1 MMEFLA
7 IIGLIVLGLA
17 IFTGGGILGWIFKG
31 IGSIFELLLDGW
43 GSCLRVIVWI
53 ILIFLLLFSIGIMST
68 PYKADIIGNVL
79 SKDIENNKQ

>member
-31 IGSIFELLLDGW
+31 IGGIFELLFDGW
-43 GSCLRVIVWI
+43 GSCLSVIAWI
-53 ILIFLLLFSIGIMST
+53 ILIFLFLLALG
-68 PYKADIIGNVL
+68 L
-79 SKDIENNKQ
+79 

>member
-17 IFTGGGILGWIFKG
+17 IFTGGGILGWILKG

-53 ILIFLLLFSIGIMST
+53 IWIFLLLL
-68 PYKADIIGNVL
+68 VL
-79 SKDIENNKQ
+79 FL

>member
-31 IGSIFELLLDGW
+31 IGASLN
-43 GSCLRVIVWI
+43 CY
-53 ILIFLLLFSIGIMST
+53 ST
-68 PYKADIIGNVL
+68 GGAHA
-79 SKDIENNKQ
+79 